1 MITLRYSDAE
11 LLELIEIINKE
22 LPDAE
27 GFYIVDSFGEMR
39 PNDMSRVLNLVD
51 HNLIPSMTLGFH
63 SHNNLQMSYSN
74 AIEMLK
80 FPTNRDLMLDCSIM
94 GMGKGAGNL
103 NTELLLEHLNLYY
116 GKTIILHLC
125 WK

>member
-39 PNDMSRVLNLVD
+39 PNDCLLYTS
-51 HNLIPSMTLGFH
+51 PS
-63 SHNNLQMSYSN
+63 
-74 AIEMLK
+74 
-80 FPTNRDLMLDCSIM
+80 PRD
-94 GMGKGAGNL
+94 
-103 NTELLLEHLNLYY
+103 TR
-116 GKTIILHLC
+116 
-125 WK
+125 